1 MGLRDRIV
9 NERARS
15 AQSALDGSEVYRRRL
30 LEEVDFGELAELTE
44 SQRRVRLE
52 RIVGGMLTREG
63 PVMTTSQR
71 QALIRRVIDEAVG
84 LGVLEPLLADE
95 TVTEIMVNGPRE
107 VWVERDGRI
116 ERAHAEFTSEAQLYQ
131 TIDRIVSQVN
141 RRVDESSPMVDA
153 RLPSGERVNVIVPPL
168 SLVGPVLTI
177 RRFPRRFTLSEL
189 VESRTLDE
197 PTRRLLTAF
206 VRARLNI
213 VISGG
218 TGAGKTTLLNAMSA
232 AILERERIVTIEEA
246 AELQLQ
252 QPHVIPLE
260 ARPANV
266 EGKGEVSIRDLVR
279 NALRMRP
286 DRIIVGEVRGV
297 ETLDMLQALNTGHEG
312 SLGDRARQLRRRRA
326 VPARDAGHDERPD
339 RAPPCPARV
348 HQQRDPRDRA
358 DRARPRRGP
367 AGDRGGGGGLAPGR
381 AVPAPERDAVR
392 GRTDRARSPG
402 QRGAAALRAPR
413 ADHAAIDALG
423 GTGPAGLPERRAR
436 PRARAGGRVSIAA
449 ISTSSAALVLLLVT
463 AVVLLWGLWLLA
475 SSSARRSE
483 LAGRTGIELRR
494 RRPLHERLNARIVR
508 TRRGG
513 DLAGRL
519 RSAGVERNT
528 AQFLLIVAAIAGG
541 TFVIVAALFPVLLAA
556 IGAAVAWWACFAWLG
571 HRLDKRGEEFIA
583 QLPEVARLLSGGA
596 SAGLSIPAAIELTAR
611 EIEPPAREEL
621 QTVLHELSLGR
632 PLAETL
638 ERLRRRLP
646 SREIAVLM
654 NTLIVQQRSGG
665 DAVSALRELA
675 ETLDSRRET
684 NREVRTLMAGAIYT
698 AYIVPCLGL
707 FSLVLLNTINSHT
720 LPRMTS
726 NPIGIAALIVAGTI
740 YVVAFI
746 FIRRVT
752 RIEV

>member
-312 SLGDRARQLRRRRA
+312 SLVTVHANSADDALFRLETLATMSDLT
-326 VPARDAGHDERPD
+326 VPHA
-339 RAPPCPARV
+339 CPARV

-436 PRARAGGRVSIAA
+436 HRARAGGRVSIAA